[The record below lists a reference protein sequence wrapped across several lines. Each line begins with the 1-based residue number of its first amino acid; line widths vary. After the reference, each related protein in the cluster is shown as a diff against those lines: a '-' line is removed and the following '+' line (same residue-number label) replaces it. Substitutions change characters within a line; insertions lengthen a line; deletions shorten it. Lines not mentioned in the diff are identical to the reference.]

1 MSYVLEEEIAKQ
13 GIPRDAKFTPDLQD
27 KLILGRIS
35 RFRGVTPEILKKE
48 GMSTR
53 VMDMLAP
60 EFASFPYSEK
70 GNRSYYGQPVKSPQA
85 IQNAYKKSQQVY
97 GTKLKQIE
105 SQSLAKPSPS
115 APKPERWA
123 IDPRGWFGM
132 RDGGIVGEIPKQT
145 KATDISPLESYPSY
159 SPESGESMRIA
170 IQPVI
175 IKVPT
180 PVGGNRSTMF
190 PVAVGV
196 NNSMS
201 NLSNLSQG

>member
-1 MSYVLEEEIAKQ
+1 M
-13 GIPRDAKFTPDLQD
+13 
-27 KLILGRIS
+27 
-35 RFRGVTPEILKKE
+35 
-48 GMSTR
+48 
-53 VMDMLAP
+53 
-60 EFASFPYSEK
+60 K
-70 GNRSYYGQPVKSPQA
+70 G
-85 IQNAYKKSQQVY
+85 
-97 GTKLKQIE
+97 
-105 SQSLAKPSPS
+105 
-115 APKPERWA
+115 
-123 IDPRGWFGM
+123 
-132 RDGGIVGEIPKQT
+132 GGIVGEIPKQT

-159 SPESGESMRIA
+159 SPESGESMKIA